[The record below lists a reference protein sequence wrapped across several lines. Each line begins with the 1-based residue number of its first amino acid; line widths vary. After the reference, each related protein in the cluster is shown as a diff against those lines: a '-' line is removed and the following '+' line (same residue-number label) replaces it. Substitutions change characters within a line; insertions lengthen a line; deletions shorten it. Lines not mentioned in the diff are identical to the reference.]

1 MFKSI
6 FLPIIAVAG
15 FIVLVGLLSQGKL
28 IKEKSKSIKIDTT
41 EINIEVAK
49 SNEEK
54 SKGLSNRISLDENS
68 GMIFVFSKN
77 SKPVFWMKDTKIPL
91 DIIWIN
97 DNKIIGID
105 KNVQP
110 EPNVVDSKLKKY
122 QSPFEV
128 DYVLEVNAGFSDKN
142 NIKLD
147 QTISGLE
154 QL

>member
-15 FIVLVGLLSQGKL
+15 FIILVGLLSQGKL
-28 IKEKSKSIKIDTT
+28 IKVRAKSIKIDTT
-41 EINIEVAK
+41 EINIEIAK
-49 SNEEK
+49 TNDER
-54 SKGLSNRISLDENS
+54 SKGLSNRTSLNENT
-68 GMIFVFSKN
+68 GMIFVFPKN

-105 KNVQP
+105 KNVEP
-110 EPNVVDSKLKKY
+110 ELGILDAKLKKY
-122 QSPFEV
+122 PAPDDV

>member
-54 SKGLSNRISLDENS
+54 SKGLSNRTSLDENS
-68 GMIFVFSKN
+68 GMVFVFSKN
-77 SKPVFWMKDTKIPL
+77 SKPVF
-91 DIIWIN
+91 
-97 DNKIIGID
+97 G
-105 KNVQP
+105 
-110 EPNVVDSKLKKY
+110 
-122 QSPFEV
+122 
-128 DYVLEVNAGFSDKN
+128 
-142 NIKLD
+142 
-147 QTISGLE
+147 
-154 QL
+154 

>member
-15 FIVLVGLLSQGKL
+15 FIILVGLLSQGKL
-28 IKEKSKSIKIDTT
+28 IKVRAKSIKIDTT
-41 EINIEVAK
+41 EINIEIAK
-49 SNEEK
+49 TNDER
-54 SKGLSNRISLDENS
+54 SKGLSNRTSLNENT
-68 GMIFVFSKN
+68 GMIFVFPKN

-105 KNVQP
+105 KNVEP
-110 EPNVVDSKLKKY
+110 ELGILDAKLKKY
-122 QSPFEV
+122 PAPYEV